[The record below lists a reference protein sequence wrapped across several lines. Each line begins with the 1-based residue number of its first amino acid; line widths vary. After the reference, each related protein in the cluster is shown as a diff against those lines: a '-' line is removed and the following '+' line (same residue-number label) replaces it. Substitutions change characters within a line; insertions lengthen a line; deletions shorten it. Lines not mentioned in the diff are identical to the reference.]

1 MFVKVQKASNLVAC
15 SSTDKENWLRKT
27 AWPVNTEL
35 SQIIIIIPLDLP
47 TDGIKAKESK
57 FLGQNCL
64 RNCRSTYSLL
74 DS

>member
-35 SQIIIIIPLDLP
+35 SQIIIIPPDLP
-47 TDGIKAKESK
+47 TDGTKAKESK
-57 FLGQNCL
+57 FLGKNCL
-64 RNCRSTYSLL
+64 RNCRSTVSLL